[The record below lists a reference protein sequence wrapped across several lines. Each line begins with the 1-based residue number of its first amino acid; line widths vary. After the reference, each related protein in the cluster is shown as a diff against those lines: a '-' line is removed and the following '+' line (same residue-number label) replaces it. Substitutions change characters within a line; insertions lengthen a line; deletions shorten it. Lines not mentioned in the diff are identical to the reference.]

1 MTGVVAALL
10 HLRCTWGCVLGAN
23 VECVCVKTIGR
34 VSRAMSGVR
43 DAAAAQTHFIVR
55 VSRSGIM

>member
-43 DAAAAQTHFIVR
+43 ETLRLLSLLSV
-55 VSRSGIM
+55 VGCCCC